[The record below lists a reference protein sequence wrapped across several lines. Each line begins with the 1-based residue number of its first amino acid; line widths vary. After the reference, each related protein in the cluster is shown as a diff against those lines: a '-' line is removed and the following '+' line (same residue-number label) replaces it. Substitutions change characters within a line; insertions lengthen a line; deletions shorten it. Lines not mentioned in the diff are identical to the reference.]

1 MKKIPKILISYLAL
15 AIVFII
21 GIPNVNAEEIPSKI
35 TVKRAEVLSDLVTN
49 HDHGFTIFQT
59 TEGKYIYCMDV
70 DKKPLVSGQTATLTG
85 EADAGLLY
93 ILQNGY
99 PNKGQYMTGNAETD
113 KYITQAAVW
122 WYTNEAK
129 LSSEFKNATK
139 ETDRMELVKN
149 NIKPMVE
156 KARTAK
162 NNQTTPS
169 MKISQSGNSL
179 ELTSDKKYY
188 ESKYISAAL
197 VNAENYT
204 VTTNNEKASIVS
216 EDGKTKTTFKSSE
229 RFKVRIPASSIKE
242 DTTLKLDI
250 KASGNIK
257 EAKIYKPSNSEY
269 QRVVGLYNEE
279 KPLSQTI
286 NMTINPKLSCSYV
299 NNKYYDKNGNETTK
313 EIYIKQCQPTCE
325 KVDNKYYGKDGKEID
340 KKTFEKECGNPKC
353 EYTDDTYYD
362 ANGKEVT
369 KEQFDASC
377 GQTVDVPNTS
387 SNISPIAISL
397 GLLAIVAGSGIL
409 LYRKKNLICGK

>member
-1 MKKIPKILISYLAL
+1 MKKFTKIFLVIALLISL
-15 AIVFII
+15 

-156 KARTAK
+156 KATAAK

-242 DTTLKLDI
+242 NTTLKLDI

-257 EAKIYKPSNSEY
+257 VAKIYKPSNSEY

-279 KPLSQTI
+279 KPLSQTLTLTSSKTQKI
-286 NMTINPKLSCSYV
+286 CQEE
-299 NNKYYDKNGNETTK
+299 NG
-313 EIYIKQCQPTCE
+313 
-325 KVDNKYYGKDGKEID
+325 KYYGKDGNEID
-340 KKTFEKECGNPKC
+340 KETFDRECGQ
-353 EYTDDTYYD
+353 
-362 ANGKEVT
+362 EVT
-369 KEQFDASC
+369 
-377 GQTVDVPNTS
+377 VPNTS
-387 SNISPIAISL
+387 ANIIFL
-397 GLLAIVAGSGIL
+397 GVAVGILAIVLGVT
-409 LYRKKNLICGK
+409 LIYNRASKRENSLNEK